1 MFSIA
6 MRGYKVQHNC
16 EKESFVFTIAQES
29 LSYIC
34 KCWKENALGFFF
46 FFFLIYIYFPKGI
59 NTSERES

>member
-1 MFSIA
+1 

-34 KCWKENALGFFF
+34 KYICML
-46 FFFLIYIYFPKGI
+46 LIIRKYSGQLKPAVGRKMP
-59 NTSERES
+59 